1 MTIFIYLISE
11 NPIYLQGIGQ
21 KLHLK
26 AIGLKFCRNFVEIL
40 SRNYFLREVNPKF

>member
-1 MTIFIYLISE
+1 MWYPK

-26 AIGLKFCRNFVEIL
+26 AIDLKFCRIFVE
-40 SRNYFLREVNPKF
+40 FFFREVNPKF